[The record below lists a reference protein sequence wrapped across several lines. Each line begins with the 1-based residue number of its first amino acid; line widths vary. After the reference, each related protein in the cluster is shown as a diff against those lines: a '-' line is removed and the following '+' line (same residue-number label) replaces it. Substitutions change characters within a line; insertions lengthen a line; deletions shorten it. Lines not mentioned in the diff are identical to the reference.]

1 MGCLDGWIDAWVNM
15 GNKSKCFIHEKNE
28 CVHVWQVYRLHEM
41 TNRWINE
48 SWQIIIQLNVSVS
61 EWIKMYVNTK
71 WEDEYVRE
79 HKLINKLINKAISA
93 RMNGEY
99 RTDW

>member
-1 MGCLDGWIDAWVNM
+1 
-15 GNKSKCFIHEKNE
+15 
-28 CVHVWQVYRLHEM
+28 
-41 TNRWINE
+41 
-48 SWQIIIQLNVSVS
+48 
-61 EWIKMYVNTK
+61 MYVNTK

-99 RTDW
+99 RTD